1 MRTDDC
7 AQAEL
12 GAGTQ
17 ENRNECFS
25 RVAKTLGTHLRLR
38 VDDSNIVCRLLE
50 RMSASFVFKTS
61 EPMDEALNSS
71 GCTFRVAH
79 TSQISG
85 AGLEKLW
92 ARIPEVQLV
101 LEAA

>member
-1 MRTDDC
+1 MN
-7 AQAEL
+7 A
-12 GAGTQ
+12 
-17 ENRNECFS
+17 F
-25 RVAKTLGTHLRLR
+25 RVLLRRSEHTSRLR
-38 VDDSNIVCRLLE
+38 VDDSKIARWLLE

-61 EPMDEALNSS
+61 EPMEDALNSS

-85 AGLEKLW
+85 ASLEKLL